1 MNGEEG
7 VYRTPTQ
14 TIFISPLSG
23 LSQLET
29 CLVCVLGTECPAHHP
44 PSPCRTTDLRP
55 TPEHALQSRE
65 RQRSVVQSSSCHG
78 AAGYLEATGIWL
90 ELSAS
95 VQAKSAAK
103 TVYWRPVE
111 ATHLPKLREDCCLE
125 TCRDHSSF
133 CSVHRRAFEVVLF
146 CTQFIFYLHQDSG
159 G

>member
-1 MNGEEG
+1 MNEEEG
-7 VYRTPTQ
+7 AYKTPIQ

-29 CLVCVLGTECPAHHP
+29 CLVCAPGTEYPAHHP
-44 PSPCRTTDLRP
+44 PSTFCTTDLHL
-55 TPEHALQSRE
+55 TPEHTLQSCE
-65 RQRSVVQSSSCHG
+65 RQWSVVQSSSCHW
-78 AAGYLEATGIWL
+78 AAGYLEAPGIWL

-95 VQAKSAAK
+95 VQTKSAAK

-111 ATHLPKLREDCCLE
+111 ATNLPKLREDRCLG
-125 TCRDHSSF
+125 TCWDHSSF
-133 CSVHRRAFEVVLF
+133 CRVHKSAFEVLF